1 MNIRMASLLAML
13 LLGCGILVLAQDSRQ
28 PTSQPTTAKKD
39 VGLKADVKKARTRKV
54 SRQAGLDGQQQN
66 ITSRYKKFEKKLLQL
81 AEFLRENDTERAEL
95 LKRAYGQ
102 SRDNNISNSL
112 ERITSL
118 LSGEK
123 RLGDAVGAQTEVVAN
138 LQALL
143 LLLQSDDLKDSLKQ
157 EQERIKDLLKN
168 LRTVIGKHKRAR
180 TANDRGEAAE
190 RVAQRQADAAKKA
203 RDLVQ
208 KIEGQD
214 ADQTDEQSKD
224 GKSKDGKSKDGKSK
238 DGKSKDGQGKD
249 GQGKDGKG
257 KDGKGKD
264 GKSKDGKGKD
274 GQGKDGKGK
283 DGKGKDGKG
292 KDGKGKDGKSKDGKS
307 KDGKSKDG
315 QQSEQDTSK
324 TPGRDEIKRARQEME
339 RAIEELKKKSRES
352 AADHQDEALRELLK
366 AKEKLEEILRQ
377 LREEERK
384 LLLAALEA
392 RFQKMLAMQL
402 AVYRDTL
409 VLGQVSADDW
419 VGRHTTRSIKLAR
432 DEEEIAVEAIK
443 ALTLLKEEGSSV
455 AFPEAVIEL
464 REDMLVVSRRLEESK
479 VGQLTQAIEK
489 DIIESLEEM
498 IDALQKELEKSEDEQ
513 KDQKDQKPQQQMQE
527 PPLVD
532 KLSELK
538 MLRAL
543 QLRINRRTRRL
554 ARLIDGDQ
562 AEDVDVLEQLKELAR
577 RQARVQKAARDL
589 ATGRNR

>member
-1 MNIRMASLLAML
+1 MHTRTALLLVAL
-13 LLGCGILVLAQDSRQ
+13 LLGCAVLVSAQDAKKS
-28 PTSQPTTAKKD
+28 TAAKKD
-39 VGLKADVKKARTRKV
+39 VGLKAKARKAPARRGATK
-54 SRQAGLDGQQQN
+54 AGLDGQQQN

-81 AEFLRENDTERAEL
+81 AEFLKENDAERAEL

-102 SRDNNISNSL
+102 SRDDNISNSL
-112 ERITSL
+112 ERITAL

-123 RLGDAVGAQTEVVAN
+123 RLGDAVGAQTEVVVN

-143 LLLQSDDLKDSLKQ
+143 ILLQSDDLKDSIKQ

-168 LRTVIGKHKRAR
+168 LRSVIGKHKRAR
-180 TANDRGEAAE
+180 TGNERGEATG
-190 RVAQRQADAAKKA
+190 RVAGQQEEAAKKA
-203 RDLVQ
+203 RELVK
-208 KIEGQD
+208 KIDGQD
-214 ADQTDEQSKD
+214 AQKDAGQDQDAKPKD
-224 GKSKDGKSKDGKSK
+224 GK
-238 DGKSKDGQGKD
+238 
-249 GQGKDGKG
+249 
-257 KDGKGKD
+257 
-264 GKSKDGKGKD
+264 
-274 GQGKDGKGK
+274 GKGK

-292 KDGKGKDGKSKDGKS
+292 KDGKGKE
-307 KDGKSKDG
+307 
-315 QQSEQDTSK
+315 QQSSQDDKK
-324 TPGRDEIKRARQEME
+324 TPGRDEIERARREME
-339 RAIEELKKKSRES
+339 RAIEELKGKARD
-352 AADHQDEALRELLK
+352 AASGHQDKALEELLK

-402 AVYRDTL
+402 AVYQGTL
-409 VLGQVSADDW
+409 TLGQVSEDDW
-419 VGRHTTRSIKLAR
+419 VGRHTTHSIKLAR

-479 VGQLTQAIEK
+479 VGKLSQAIEK

-498 IDALQKELEKSEDEQ
+498 IDALQKELEKVEDED
-513 KDQKDQKPQQQMQE
+513 KDQKDQKPQQQQEQE

-532 KLSELK
+532 KLAELK

-562 AEDVDVLEQLKELAR
+562 ATARDVLQQLKDLAR

>member
-1 MNIRMASLLAML
+1 MHTRTALLLVAL
-13 LLGCGILVLAQDSRQ
+13 LLGCAVLVSAQDAKKS
-28 PTSQPTTAKKD
+28 TAAKKD
-39 VGLKADVKKARTRKV
+39 VGLKAKARKAPARRGATK
-54 SRQAGLDGQQQN
+54 AGLDGQQQN

-81 AEFLRENDTERAEL
+81 AEFLKENDAERAEL

-102 SRDNNISNSL
+102 SRDDNISNSL
-112 ERITSL
+112 ERITAL

-123 RLGDAVGAQTEVVAN
+123 RLGDAVGAQTEVVVN

-143 LLLQSDDLKDSLKQ
+143 ILLQSDDLKDSLKQ

-168 LRTVIGKHKRAR
+168 LRSVIGKHKRAR
-180 TANDRGEAAE
+180 TGNERGEATG
-190 RVAQRQADAAKKA
+190 RVAGQQEEAAKKA
-203 RDLVQ
+203 RELVK
-208 KIEGQD
+208 KIDGQD
-214 ADQTDEQSKD
+214 AQKDAGQDQDAKP
-224 GKSKDGKSKDGKSK
+224 
-238 DGKSKDGQGKD
+238 
-249 GQGKDGKG
+249 KDGKG
-257 KDGKGKD
+257 K
-264 GKSKDGKGKD
+264 
-274 GQGKDGKGK
+274 GKDGKGK

-292 KDGKGKDGKSKDGKS
+292 KDGKGKDGKPKDGKP
-307 KDGKSKDG
+307 KDGKPKDG
-315 QQSEQDTSK
+315 KPKDGKPKDGKGKDGKGKDGKGKEQQSSQDDKK
-324 TPGRDEIKRARQEME
+324 TPGRDEIERARREME
-339 RAIEELKKKSRES
+339 RAIEELKGKARD
-352 AADHQDEALRELLK
+352 AASGHQDKALEELLK

-402 AVYRDTL
+402 AVYQGTL
-409 VLGQVSADDW
+409 TLGQVSEDDW
-419 VGRHTTRSIKLAR
+419 VGRHTTHSIKLAR

-479 VGQLTQAIEK
+479 VGKLSQAIEK

-498 IDALQKELEKSEDEQ
+498 IDALQKELEKVEDED
-513 KDQKDQKPQQQMQE
+513 KDQKDQKPQQQQEQE

-532 KLSELK
+532 KLAELK

-562 AEDVDVLEQLKELAR
+562 ATARDVLQQLKELAR

>member
-1 MNIRMASLLAML
+1 MHTRTALLLVAL
-13 LLGCGILVLAQDSRQ
+13 LLGCAVLVSAQDAKKS
-28 PTSQPTTAKKD
+28 TAAKKD
-39 VGLKADVKKARTRKV
+39 VGLKAKARKAPARRGATK
-54 SRQAGLDGQQQN
+54 AGLDGQQQN

-81 AEFLRENDTERAEL
+81 AEFLKENDAERAEL

-102 SRDNNISNSL
+102 SRDDNISNSL
-112 ERITSL
+112 ERITAL

-123 RLGDAVGAQTEVVAN
+123 RLGDAVGAQTEVVVN

-143 LLLQSDDLKDSLKQ
+143 ILLQSDDLKDSIKQ

-168 LRTVIGKHKRAR
+168 LRSVIGKHKRAR
-180 TANDRGEAAE
+180 TGNERGEATE
-190 RVAQRQADAAKKA
+190 RVAGQQEEAAKKA
-203 RDLVQ
+203 RELVK
-208 KIEGQD
+208 KIDGQD
-214 ADQTDEQSKD
+214 AQKETGQDQDAKPKD
-224 GKSKDGKSKDGKSK
+224 GK
-238 DGKSKDGQGKD
+238 
-249 GQGKDGKG
+249 
-257 KDGKGKD
+257 
-264 GKSKDGKGKD
+264 
-274 GQGKDGKGK
+274 GKDGKGK

-292 KDGKGKDGKSKDGKS
+292 KDGKGKDGKGKDGKG
-307 KDGKSKDG
+307 KDGKGKDG
-315 QQSEQDTSK
+315 KGKDGKGKDGKEQQSSEDDNK
-324 TPGRDEIKRARQEME
+324 TPGRDEIERARREME
-339 RAIEELKKKSRES
+339 RAIEELKGKARD
-352 AADHQDEALRELLK
+352 AASGHQDKALEELLK

-402 AVYRDTL
+402 AVYQGTL
-409 VLGQVSADDW
+409 TLGQVSEDDW
-419 VGRHTTRSIKLAR
+419 VGRHTTHSIKLAR

-479 VGQLTQAIEK
+479 VGKLSQAIEK

-498 IDALQKELEKSEDEQ
+498 IDALQKELEKVEDED
-513 KDQKDQKPQQQMQE
+513 KDQKDQKPQQQQEQE

-532 KLSELK
+532 KLAELK

-562 AEDVDVLEQLKELAR
+562 ATARDVLQQLKDLAR

>member
-238 DGKSKDGQGKD
+238 DGKSKDGKSKD

-257 KDGKGKD
+257 KDGQ
-264 GKSKDGKGKD
+264 GKD
-274 GQGKDGKGK
+274 GQGKDGKS
-283 DGKGKDGKG
+283 

>member
-238 DGKSKDGQGKD
+238 DGKSKDGKGKD
-249 GQGKDGKG
+249 GQG

>member
-1 MNIRMASLLAML
+1 MNTRTVSLLVAML
-13 LLGCGILVLAQDSRQ
+13 LGCAVLVSAQDAKK
-28 PTSQPTTAKKD
+28 TTAVKKD
-39 VGLKADVKKARTRKV
+39 VGLKANAKKAP
-54 SRQAGLDGQQQN
+54 SRRVAPKAGLDGQQQN

-81 AEFLRENDTERAEL
+81 AEFLKENDAERAEL

-102 SRDNNISNSL
+102 SRDDNISNSL
-112 ERITSL
+112 ERITAL
-118 LSGEK
+118 LTGEK
-123 RLGDAVGAQTEVVAN
+123 RLGDAVGAQTEVVVN

-143 LLLQSDDLKDSLKQ
+143 LLLQSDDLKDSIAQ
-157 EQERIKDLLKN
+157 EKARIKDLLKD
-168 LRTVIGKHKRAR
+168 LRGVIGKHKRSR
-180 TANDRGEAAE
+180 TANERGEAAE
-190 RVAQRQADAAKKA
+190 RVAGKQEAAAKKA
-203 RDLVQ
+203 RELVK
-208 KIEGQD
+208 KIGGQD
-214 ADQTDEQSKD
+214 AGKQAEGDQDGKPKD
-224 GKSKDGKSKDGKSK
+224 GKDAKAKDGKAKDGK
-238 DGKSKDGQGKD
+238 
-249 GQGKDGKG
+249 
-257 KDGKGKD
+257 
-264 GKSKDGKGKD
+264 
-274 GQGKDGKGK
+274 GKDGKGK

-292 KDGKGKDGKSKDGKS
+292 KDGKGKDGKGKDGKG
-307 KDGKSKDG
+307 KDGKGKDG
-315 QQSEQDTSK
+315 KGKDGKGKDGKGKDGKDEQSQQDDNK
-324 TPGRDEIKRARQEME
+324 TPGRDEIERAHREME
-339 RAIEELKKKSRES
+339 RAIEELKKKSRD
-352 AADHQDEALRELLK
+352 AASGHQDKALDELLK

-402 AVYRDTL
+402 AVYQGTL
-409 VLGQVSADDW
+409 TLGQVSADDW
-419 VGRHTTRSIKLAR
+419 VGRHTTRSIELAR

-443 ALTLLKEEGSSV
+443 ALMLLKEEGSSV

-479 VGQLTQAIEK
+479 VGKLSQAIEQ

-498 IDALQKELEKSEDEQ
+498 IDALQKELEKVEDED
-513 KDQKDQKPQQQMQE
+513 KDQKDQKPQQQQQQE

-532 KLSELK
+532 KLAELK

-562 AEDVDVLEQLKELAR
+562 ATARDVLQQLKELAR

>member
-238 DGKSKDGQGKD
+238 DGK
-249 GQGKDGKG
+249 GKDGKG

-292 KDGKGKDGKSKDGKS
+292 KDGKS

>member
-249 GQGKDGKG
+249 GQG